1 MAKRNVIHKVK
12 FVNAL
17 YLGDDYRY
25 FLTKSHTHVSK
36 DIAVFVLIAMKP
48 HTRATF
54 TLCS

>member
-12 FVNAL
+12 FVTAL